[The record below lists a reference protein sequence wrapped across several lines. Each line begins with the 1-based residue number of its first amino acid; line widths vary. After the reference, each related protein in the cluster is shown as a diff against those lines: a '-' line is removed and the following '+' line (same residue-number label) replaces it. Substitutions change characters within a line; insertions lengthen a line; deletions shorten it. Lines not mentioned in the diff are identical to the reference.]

1 VYVVAHPIN
10 AIVVRLILT
19 APLFFLG
26 FSTEAIF
33 VASVIVGLQGV
44 VSHLNVD
51 IRAGWLNYVLVGTEL
66 HRYHHSADAAEA
78 MNYGTVVPFWDIIFG
93 TFIYRP
99 GIPPCALGV
108 SSPSEYPADRE
119 ILHVLGLP
127 FARLQ

>member
-10 AIVVRLILT
+10 AIVVRFILT

-78 MNYGTVVPFWDIIFG
+78 MNYGAVVPLWDIVFG